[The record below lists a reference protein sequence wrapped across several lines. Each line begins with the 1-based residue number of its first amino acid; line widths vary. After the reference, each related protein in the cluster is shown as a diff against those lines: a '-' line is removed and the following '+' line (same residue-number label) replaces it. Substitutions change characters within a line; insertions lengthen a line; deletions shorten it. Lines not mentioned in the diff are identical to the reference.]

1 MTLSTS
7 EIEST
12 RHHLG
17 WGNMAVGS
25 APYTLDGFWH
35 TFNQIVSPY
44 LGTGTETSATTAI
57 TAAST
62 TAVTPGA
69 MTDIEVNG
77 ELVVGVGDQA
87 EIVQVTAVTGS
98 TFTAYFAKAH
108 AATGYPIATMSGKAR
123 LRLLLHDANVAW
135 RAFQDAAVG
144 GTAGIKSLDKG
155 DVVFQDTGGERG
167 SSSSG
172 VLKQRLAHY
181 RAVVKALSQLVRVP
195 AAPGW
200 PTGGGCA
207 RLEAY

>member
-44 LGTGTETSATTAI
+44 LGTGTETSATDAI

-62 TAVTPGA
+62 TEVTPGA
-69 MTDIEVNG
+69 MTDIEVYG

-123 LRLLLHDANVAW
+123 LRLLLYDANVAW
-135 RAFQDAAVG
+135 RAYQSATVG

-155 DVVFQDTGGERG
+155 DVVFQDTG
-167 SSSSG
+167 SSSTGG
-172 VLKQRLAHY
+172 VLRQRKAHY
-181 RAVVKALSQLVRVP
+181 KAICQAISQLVRVP
-195 AAPGW
+195 MAPGW
-200 PTGGGCA
+200 LGGGCA